1 MVFSGVKK
9 DLLLAFSF
17 SKSEFQLPMKSE
29 EAGHECIIW
38 VQKFHL
44 PEPKIHQPRASG

>member
-1 MVFSGVKK
+1 
-9 DLLLAFSF
+9 
-17 SKSEFQLPMKSE
+17 MKSE

-44 PEPKIHQPRASG
+44 PEPKIHQPRTSGWVLMTANDSPGSRYLLK